1 MTGRR
6 HSWLIIMVLL
16 AAGCAPAPRFTSHT
30 RDSKPGRG
38 EKTMT
43 GVASY
48 YGKGFHGK
56 KTANGEIFD
65 MNDLTAAHKT
75 LPFGT
80 TLRVTN
86 LNNNKTVEVRIN
98 DRGPFVKNRII
109 DLSYAAAK
117 RIDMIGTGTAR
128 VKLEILNSPASK

>member
-1 MTGRR
+1 MPDSRT
-6 HSWLIIMVLL
+6 SWLIIMMLWTV
-16 AAGCAPAPRFTSHT
+16 ACTPAPRYTSHT
-30 RDSKPGRG
+30 RGSKPG

-56 KTANGEIFD
+56 KTANGEVFD

-86 LNNNKTVEVRIN
+86 LDNNRTVEVRIN

-109 DLSYAAAK
+109 DLSYGAAK

-128 VKLEILNSPASK
+128 VKLDVLNSPASK

>member
-1 MTGRR
+1 
-6 HSWLIIMVLL
+6 
-16 AAGCAPAPRFTSHT
+16 
-30 RDSKPGRG
+30 
-38 EKTMT
+38 MT